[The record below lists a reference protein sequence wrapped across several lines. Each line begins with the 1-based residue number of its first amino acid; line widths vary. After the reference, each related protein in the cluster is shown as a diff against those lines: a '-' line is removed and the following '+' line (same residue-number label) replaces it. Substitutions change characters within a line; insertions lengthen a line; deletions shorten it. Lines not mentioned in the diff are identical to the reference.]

1 GPAPMRLSEEPP
13 GHPPGGGRR
22 LPGGF
27 PRYAAMETTHMEAS
41 PDPWISALRHS
52 HDRLRASVQPLGPDQ
67 LAQRSYPSE
76 WTIAQVLSHLG
87 SQAEIFGLILEA
99 GLAGQ
104 EAPGPKQFHPLWDKW
119 NAKDPQAQAT
129 DALRADQATLERL
142 ESIDAD
148 ERERLHL
155 KLFGMDIDTTGF
167 ARLRL
172 SEHAVHTWDVLV
184 ALDPAA
190 TLAPDAV
197 ALLID
202 MVDQVAGRSATP
214 DGQQR
219 TVRGATSDPARKF
232 ILATGDEVTLTP
244 VDGDTPPEPGQPG
257 LRMPAEA
264 LIRLVYGRLDEAH
277 TPPAETTGV

>member
-1 GPAPMRLSEEPP
+1 MESRP
-13 GHPPGGGRR
+13 G
-22 LPGGF
+22 
-27 PRYAAMETTHMEAS
+27 
-41 PDPWISALRHS
+41 PWISALRHS
-52 HDRLRASVQPLGPDQ
+52 HDRLRASVGPLRPDQ
-67 LAQRSYPSE
+67 LTQRSYPSE

-87 SQAEIFGLILEA
+87 SQAEIFGLILQA
-99 GLAGQ
+99 GLAGL
-104 EAPGPKQFHPLWDKW
+104 EPPEREEFPPIWDKW

-142 ESIDAD
+142 ESMDAD

-155 KLFGMDIDTTGF
+155 KLFGMDIDTAGL
-167 ARLRL
+167 ARLRV

-202 MVDQVAGRSATP
+202 MLEQVAGRSAQP
-214 DGQQR
+214 DGKQR
-219 TVRGATSDPARKF
+219 RVRVSTTDPERQF
-232 ILATGDEVTLTP
+232 ILETGEAVTLTP
-244 VDGDTPPEPGQPG
+244 SDGDATPELG
-257 LRMPAEA
+257 LSELRLPAEA

-277 TPPAETTGV
+277 TPPAETAGVELGELRQIFRGF

>member
-1 GPAPMRLSEEPP
+1 
-13 GHPPGGGRR
+13 
-22 LPGGF
+22 
-27 PRYAAMETTHMEAS
+27 METTQMEAS
-41 PDPWISALRHS
+41 PGPWISALRHS
-52 HDRLRASVQPLGPDQ
+52 HDRLRASVQSLGPDQ
-67 LAQRSYPSE
+67 LTQRSYPSE

-104 EAPGPKQFHPLWDKW
+104 EPPAREEFPPIWDKW
-119 NAKDPQAQAT
+119 NAKDPQAQAA

-142 ESIDAD
+142 ESMDAD

-155 KLFGMDIDTTGF
+155 KLFGMDIDTAGF

-197 ALLID
+197 VLLID
-202 MVDQVAGRSATP
+202 MVEQASSARCACPPATRNASSSWRQATRSRSR
-214 DGQQR
+214 QR
-219 TVRGATSDPARKF
+219 TATHRPNRAWPSC
-232 ILATGDEVTLTP
+232 GC
-244 VDGDTPPEPGQPG
+244 PP
-257 LRMPAEA
+257 R
-264 LIRLVYGRLDEAH
+264 R
-277 TPPAETTGV
+277 

>member
-1 GPAPMRLSEEPP
+1 MEPSP
-13 GHPPGGGRR
+13 G
-22 LPGGF
+22 
-27 PRYAAMETTHMEAS
+27 
-41 PDPWISALRHS
+41 PWISALRDS
-52 HDRLRASVQPLGPDQ
+52 HDRLRASVEPLGPDQ
-67 LAQRSYPSE
+67 LTQRSYPSE

-87 SQAEIFGLILEA
+87 SQAEIFGRILGA

-104 EAPGPKQFHPLWDKW
+104 EPPGPEEFPPVWDRW

-142 ESIDAD
+142 ESMDAD

-202 MVDQVAGRSATP
+202 MAGQVAGRSAQP

-219 TVRGATSDPARKF
+219 TVRVSTTDPKRQF
-232 ILATGDEVTLTP
+232 ILETGDEVSLTAA
-244 VDGDTPPEPGQPG
+244 DGDATPEPGLAE
-257 LRMPAEA
+257 LRLPAEA

-277 TPPAETTGV
+277 TPPAEATGVELGELRQIFRGF

>member
-1 GPAPMRLSEEPP
+1 MESSP
-13 GHPPGGGRR
+13 G
-22 LPGGF
+22 
-27 PRYAAMETTHMEAS
+27 
-41 PDPWISALRHS
+41 PWISALRHS
-52 HDRLRASVQPLGPDQ
+52 HNRLRASVEPLGPDQ
-67 LAQRSYPSE
+67 LTQRSYPSE

-87 SQAEIFGLILEA
+87 SQAEIFGLVLEA

-104 EAPGPKQFHPLWDKW
+104 APPGREAFPPIWDKW

-142 ESIDAD
+142 ESMDAG

-155 KLFGMDIDTTGF
+155 TLFGMDIDTTGF

-172 SEHAVHTWDVLV
+172 GEHAVHTWDVLV

-197 ALLID
+197 DLLID
-202 MVDQVAGRSATP
+202 VVDQVAGRSAKP
-214 DGQQR
+214 DGQPR
-219 TVRGATSDPARKF
+219 TVLVSTTDPERRF
-232 ILATGDEVTLTP
+232 ILATSDAVTLTP
-244 VDGDTPPEPGQPG
+244 SDDDVTGVSE
-257 LRMPAEA
+257 LRLPAEA

-277 TPPAETTGV
+277 TPPAETAGVELDELRQIFRGF

>member
-1 GPAPMRLSEEPP
+1 
-13 GHPPGGGRR
+13 
-22 LPGGF
+22 
-27 PRYAAMETTHMEAS
+27 METTHMEAS

-52 HDRLRASVQPLGPDQ
+52 HDRLRASVEPLGPDQ

-104 EAPGPKQFHPLWDKW
+104 EPPAREEFPPVWDKW

-129 DALRADQATLERL
+129 DALRADQAALERL
-142 ESIDAD
+142 ESMDAD
-148 ERERLHL
+148 ERARLHL
-155 KLFGMDIDTTGF
+155 NLFGMDIDTTGF

-202 MVDQVAGRSATP
+202 IVEQVAGRSAKP
-214 DGQQR
+214 DGQRR
-219 TVRGATSDPARKF
+219 TVRVSTS
-232 ILATGDEVTLTP
+232 DEVTLTP
-244 VDGDTPPEPGQPG
+244 AGGDAPPESGPAE
-257 LRMPAEA
+257 LRLLAEA

-277 TPPAETTGV
+277 TPPTETAGVKLDDLRQIFRGF

>member
-1 GPAPMRLSEEPP
+1 
-13 GHPPGGGRR
+13 
-22 LPGGF
+22 
-27 PRYAAMETTHMEAS
+27 METTHMEAS
-41 PDPWISALRHS
+41 PGPWISALRHS
-52 HDRLRASVQPLGPDQ
+52 HDRLRTSVQSLGSDQ

-104 EAPGPKQFHPLWDKW
+104 EPPGREEFPPVWDKW

-129 DALRADQATLERL
+129 DALLADQATLERL
-142 ESIDAD
+142 ESMDAD
-148 ERERLHL
+148 ERARLHL
-155 KLFGMDIDTTGF
+155 NLFGMDIDTTGF

-202 MVDQVAGRSATP
+202 IVEQVAGRSAKP

-219 TVRGATSDPARKF
+219 TVRVFTSDPERQF

-244 VDGDTPPEPGQPG
+244 VDGDAPPEPGG
-257 LRMPAEA
+257 AELRLPAEA

-277 TPPAETTGV
+277 TPPTETAGVELDDLRQIFRGF